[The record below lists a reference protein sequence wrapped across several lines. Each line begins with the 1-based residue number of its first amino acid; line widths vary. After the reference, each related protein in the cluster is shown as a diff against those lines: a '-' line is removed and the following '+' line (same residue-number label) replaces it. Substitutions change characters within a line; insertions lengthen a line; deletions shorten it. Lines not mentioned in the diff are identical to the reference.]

1 MSPCSVYKWLRVPAE
16 PGAGAARYAECWAIA
31 DPKGAQ
37 PSGGDPAWP
46 PGPALEPAL
55 QGLFPGSTPRGLSRA
70 EQQGRG
76 LPVAHWVKGG
86 SVTWLE
92 KPPLPS
98 TSCRQL
104 MGALRPGSSCVGQP
118 GLAEPCRCKK
128 LSVVPNR
135 FVQGKQNPIILGVQ
149 EGKSCLSCGTSA
161 EPKLQLEDKNIM
173 DLFGDQEQAA
183 RFTFHNIPEGSTHRF
198 ESAAYPGW
206 FLCTSQKS
214 SEPISITNR
223 IGETEITEFYFKR
236 ILT

>member
-1 MSPCSVYKWLRVPAE
+1 MAFQ
-16 PGAGAARYAECWAIA
+16 PGAG
-31 DPKGAQ
+31 
-37 PSGGDPAWP
+37 SGGRPS
-46 PGPALEPAL
+46 E
-55 QGLFPGSTPRGLSRA
+55 PRGNQDKDMKDLFDGFVTTDDGRPTILTLPQPFIFTLRDAKQKIVRLQSKNLVA
-70 EQQGRG
+70 EASNSD
-76 LPVAHWVKGG
+76 P
-86 SVTWLE
+86 E
-92 KPPLPS
+92 
-98 TSCRQL
+98 
-104 MGALRPGSSCVGQP
+104 
-118 GLAEPCRCKK
+118 K